1 MLLILFGVLYYI
13 TRNYLHRCHKLK
25 VGTHQES
32 CFRDKSLSAQRK
44 FSGKVVPA
52 TCGITFNFSRSR
64 SMSRR
69 QKVPRTPY
77 AFVFSPRCATFPC
90 SRIGIVEPTRDND
103 KNSLWSCIGKE
114 DKLNHFPRHVRI
126 CETLWLWPWPAT
138 FVCYTSLL
146 HASSFYCTWVCACCI
161 CLLHITVCAADFII
175 VARSCSNSLQPVS
188 SCPPTFNL
196 KFTPKL

>member
-1 MLLILFGVLYYI
+1 MLLILFGVLYYF
-13 TRNYLHRCHKLK
+13 TRNYLHGCRKLK
-25 VGTHQES
+25 VGTHQGS
-32 CFRDKSLSAQRK
+32 CFRDKSLSAQHK
-44 FSGKVVPA
+44 FRGKIVPA
-52 TCGITFNFSRSR
+52 TCGIRFNFRRSR

-69 QKVPRTPY
+69 QNVPRNAYT
-77 AFVFSPRCATFPC
+77 FVFSPRCTCPC
-90 SRIGIVEPTRDND
+90 SGIGIVEPARDND
-103 KNSLWSCIGKE
+103 QNSLWSCIGKE

-146 HASSFYCTWVCACCI
+146 DASSFYCTWLCAYYI
-161 CLLHITVCAADFII
+161 CLLDIPVCTTDFIL

-188 SCPPTFNL
+188 SGLPTFAL